1 MADHLTKVFDQS
13 HWPKIRLG
21 LYNGGWIGKLGEL
34 PPQTARLSEF
44 LIHAKRIITNLQSYG
59 VPIAVIKATPP
70 SQISIRFEA
79 GVNTESMWFVIVD
92 AFKQAGL
99 ETSTIARS
107 KHSIDVLSRGVIK
120 SHRLL

>member
-79 GVNTESMWFVIVD
+79 GVNTESMWFVIVTLSSKPD
-92 AFKQAGL
+92 WRLVRLREA
-99 ETSTIARS
+99 STPS
-107 KHSIDVLSRGVIK
+107 TCFHEE
-120 SHRLL
+120 